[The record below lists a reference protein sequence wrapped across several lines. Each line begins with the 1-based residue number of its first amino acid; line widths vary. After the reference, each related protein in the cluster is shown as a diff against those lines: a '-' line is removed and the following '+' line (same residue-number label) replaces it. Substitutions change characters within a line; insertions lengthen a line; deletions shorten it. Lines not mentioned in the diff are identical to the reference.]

1 MSAAG
6 TSAGAAGSESGAK
19 TSSFDLTPRMSAFM
33 DVHMV
38 GFLLDFLRDVGVY
51 DSETITREKIKLL
64 SKTNMVDLLED
75 EYARHPDNAQFAA
88 ELEEQKP
95 ILEKKRNEIF
105 DRIDNEPAAVKLV
118 AEFFADEAAI
128 SELKSTGQ
136 LNGDHLAAHKG
147 ITPDA
152 LEQYYKFAKFKYECG
167 MYSDAET
174 MLVHYLSI
182 SQRDVPGP
190 SLLGALWGRL
200 VCRIVQA
207 KWEEALHDLM
217 AVKEAVDARGTMSH
231 VDQIRQRAWLLH
243 WGLFV
248 YINQREPHELLAD
261 FFSER
266 NYLQTMEN
274 LCPWLLR
281 YYTAAVVLSP
291 ARRRTGIRELL
302 TEIQNMGYLYADPI
316 TQFLESLYTQFDF
329 DAAQLKLK
337 ECQLL
342 MKQDFFLQIF
352 QEKFTHEARVLICE
366 MYCAINRRVDLTML
380 SEKLQLTE
388 EESERWMVEM
398 VRGSATV
405 GGGAAL
411 DAKIDSSGKQV
422 VMSPPIRSA
431 QQHIVERTREFTHRS
446 AALSGTLQS
455 ALKEHTAFLQQR

>member
-1 MSAAG
+1 MAAAAEG
-6 TSAGAAGSESGAK
+6 TQANRRWDL
-19 TSSFDLTPRMSAFM
+19 TSSMAPFM

-38 GFLLDFLRDVGVY
+38 GNLLDHLREVGLY
-51 DSETITREKIKLL
+51 DSEIITKEKIKLL
-64 SKTNMVDLLED
+64 SKTNMVDLVED
-75 EYARHPDNAQFAA
+75 EYIRHKDDPRFAA
-88 ELEEQKP
+88 EYEVQKP
-95 ILEKKRNEIF
+95 ILEKKRNEVF
-105 DRIDNEPAAVKLV
+105 DRIDNEPDAVKLV
-118 AEFFADEAAI
+118 AEFFSDEEAV
-128 SELKSTGQ
+128 SELKGSAQ
-136 LNGDHLAAHKG
+136 LNFDYLAEKKG
-147 ITPDA
+147 ITADA
-152 LEQYYKFAKFKYECG
+152 LESYYKFAKFKYECG
-167 MYSDAET
+167 MYSEAEV

-182 SQRDVPGP
+182 SQSP
-190 SLLGALWGRL
+190 SPSWLGALWGRL

-207 KWEEALHDLM
+207 KWEEALTDLM
-217 AVKEAVDARGTMSH
+217 AVKEAIDARNVSH

-261 FFSER
+261 FISEK

-337 ECQLL
+337 ECQQL

-352 QEKFTHEARVLICE
+352 QDKFTHEARVLICE

-380 SEKLQLTE
+380 SEKLQQTE
-388 EESERWMVEM
+388 EESERWMVNM

-405 GGGAAL
+405 GGGLAL

-422 VMSPPIRSA
+422 IMSPPSRST
-431 QQHIVERTREFTHRS
+431 QQQVVERTREFTHRS
-446 AALSGTLQS
+446 ATLSGTLQT
-455 ALKEHTAFLQQR
+455 ALKEHSEFLQNR